1 MSEATDPQQQ
11 QIRYKQF
18 LDLLPLTIAVAGLPT
33 ADHGK
38 SFTEDQMEA
47 RAMTIRK
54 AYRQARQ
61 IARSC
66 LEG

>member
-1 MSEATDPQQQ
+1 MSEAVDPQQQ

-18 LDLLPLTIAVAGLPT
+18 LDLLPLTVALAGLPMSE
-33 ADHGK
+33 HGK
-38 SFTEDQMEA
+38 SYSEDQLEA
-47 RAMTIRK
+47 RSMTIRK
-54 AYRQARQ
+54 AYRQARH

>member
-18 LDLLPLTIAVAGLPT
+18 LDLLPLTIAVAGLPA